1 MTQEKEVKFVKSTA
15 KRIVKLPIRIAG
27 EMASDF
33 IKGVGVG
40 WGSQRN
46 AVVKGKCPFCGK

>member
-33 IKGVGVG
+33 MKGVGVG